1 MNELSI
7 IHVLR
12 ERERERERDGILF
25 FYTLQCVNKV
35 MGGGGGVEMKV

>member
-1 MNELSI
+1 MNFPSF
-7 IHVLR
+7 HYSCF
-12 ERERERERDGILF
+12 ERERERDGILF

>member
-7 IHVLR
+7 IHVL
-12 ERERERERDGILF
+12 RERERERDGILF

>member
-1 MNELSI
+1 MNFPSF
-7 IHVLR
+7 HYSCF